1 MELTVRVDIG
11 DDWAVATV
19 HGELDMTT
27 APRLRE
33 QVVDIVI
40 GGQPHVVL
48 DLQGVDFI
56 DSTGLG
62 VLVGL
67 LKRART
73 HGGDLRL
80 VSSRAN
86 LRKALELT
94 SLEAALP
101 AYDTVEAAKG
111 AHRAARG

>member
-1 MELTVRVDIG
+1 MDLTVRVDIG
-11 DDWAVATV
+11 DDWAVATA
-19 HGELDMTT
+19 HGELDLTT

-80 VSSRAN
+80 VSSRPN
-86 LRKALELT
+86 LRRALELT
-94 SLEAALP
+94 SLDAALP
-101 AYDTVEAAKG
+101 AYDTVEAAMG
-111 AHRAARG
+111 ARRAARG